1 MQRMDAQE
9 FKQRF
14 MPFHRLLYRVAYH
27 LTGNAQDAEDLLQD
41 TYLKLWTKRDS
52 IPLPTNSLPLREGPG
67 VGSGESEGAAYLIT
81 LMRNLYRDQ
90 RRLKSNIVHET
101 YEPDK
106 PYEPYEEEEEDLDN
120 RAELQEL
127 IEQLPDKQRAVM
139 KAHIVEDKTYE
150 EIERDTGLSNGN
162 IRVIISR
169 AKQTI
174 IKLWKD

>member
-1 MQRMDAQE
+1 MTAQE

-27 LTGNAQDAEDLLQD
+27 TTGNQQDAEDLLQD
-41 TYLKLWTKRDS
+41 TYLKLWTKRDDL
-52 IPLPTNSLPLREGPG
+52 LPDAQTE
-67 VGSGESEGAAYLIT
+67 AYLII

-90 RRLKSNIVHET
+90 RRLKSNTVHET

-106 PYEPYEEEEEDLDN
+106 SYEPYEEEEEVLDN

-127 IEQLPDKQRAVM
+127 IERLPDKQRAVM

-150 EIERDTGLSNGN
+150 EIQRDTGLSNGN

>member
-1 MQRMDAQE
+1 MTAQE

-27 LTGNAQDAEDLLQD
+27 TTGNQQDAEDLLQD
-41 TYLKLWTKRDS
+41 TYLKLWTKRDD
-52 IPLPTNSLPLREGPG
+52 LPPDAQTE
-67 VGSGESEGAAYLIT
+67 AYLIT

-120 RAELQEL
+120 RAELQKL

-150 EIERDTGLSNGN
+150 EIKRDTGLSNGN

>member
-1 MQRMDAQE
+1 MTAQE

-27 LTGNAQDAEDLLQD
+27 TTGNQQDAEDLLQD
-41 TYLKLWTKRDS
+41 TYLKLWTKRDD
-52 IPLPTNSLPLREGPG
+52 LPPEAQTE
-67 VGSGESEGAAYLIT
+67 AYLIT

-106 PYEPYEEEEEDLDN
+106 SYEPYEEEEEALDN
-120 RAELQEL
+120 RAELRSL
-127 IEQLPDKQRAVM
+127 IDRLPDKQRAVI
-139 KAHIVEDKTYE
+139 KAHIVDDKTYE
-150 EIERDTGLSNGN
+150 EIQRDTGLSNGN

>member
-1 MQRMDAQE
+1 MTAQE

-27 LTGNAQDAEDLLQD
+27 TTGNQQDAEDLLQD
-41 TYLKLWTKRDS
+41 TYLKLWTKRDD
-52 IPLPTNSLPLREGPG
+52 LPPDAQTE
-67 VGSGESEGAAYLIT
+67 AYLIT

-106 PYEPYEEEEEDLDN
+106 SYEPYEEEEEALDN

-127 IEQLPDKQRAVM
+127 IERLPDKQRAVM

-150 EIERDTGLSNGN
+150 EIQRDTGLSNGN

>member
-1 MQRMDAQE
+1 MTALE

-41 TYLKLWTKRDS
+41 TYLKLWTKRDD
-52 IPLPTNSLPLREGPG
+52 LPPDAQTE
-67 VGSGESEGAAYLIT
+67 AYLIT

-106 PYEPYEEEEEDLDN
+106 SYEPYEEEEEVLDN

-150 EIERDTGLSNGN
+150 EIQRDTGLSNGN

-169 AKQTI
+169 AKQI
-174 IKLWKD
+174 HKLLKFFRIGNLRICF

>member
-1 MQRMDAQE
+1 MTAQE

-27 LTGNAQDAEDLLQD
+27 TTGNQQDAEDLLQD
-41 TYLKLWTKRDS
+41 TYLKLWTKRDD
-52 IPLPTNSLPLREGPG
+52 LPPDAQTE
-67 VGSGESEGAAYLIT
+67 AYLIT

-106 PYEPYEEEEEDLDN
+106 SYEPYEEEEEALDN
-120 RAELQEL
+120 RAELRSL
-127 IEQLPDKQRAVM
+127 IDRLPDKQRAVI
-139 KAHIVEDKTYE
+139 KAHIVDDKTYE

>member
-1 MQRMDAQE
+1 MTAQE

-41 TYLKLWTKRDS
+41 TYLKLWTKRDD
-52 IPLPTNSLPLREGPG
+52 LPPEAQT
-67 VGSGESEGAAYLIT
+67 VAYLVT

-120 RAELQEL
+120 RAELQKL

>member
-1 MQRMDAQE
+1 MTAHE

-41 TYLKLWTKRDS
+41 TYLKLWTKRDD
-52 IPLPTNSLPLREGPG
+52 LPPDAQTE
-67 VGSGESEGAAYLIT
+67 AYLIT

-106 PYEPYEEEEEDLDN
+106 SYEPYEEEEEDLDN

-127 IEQLPDKQRAVM
+127 IEKLPDKQRAVM

>member
-1 MQRMDAQE
+1 MTAQE

-52 IPLPTNSLPLREGPG
+52 IPLPLE
-67 VGSGESEGAAYLIT
+67 GESEGAAYLIT

-106 PYEPYEEEEEDLDN
+106 SYEPYEAEEEVLDN

-127 IEQLPDKQRAVM
+127 IEKLPDKQRAVM

-150 EIERDTGLSNGN
+150 EIQRDTGLSNGN

>member
-1 MQRMDAQE
+1 MTALE

-41 TYLKLWTKRDS
+41 TYLKLWMKRDD
-52 IPLPTNSLPLREGPG
+52 LPPDAQTE
-67 VGSGESEGAAYLIT
+67 AYLII

-106 PYEPYEEEEEDLDN
+106 SYEPYEEEEEALDN

-127 IEQLPDKQRAVM
+127 IERLPDKQRAVM

-150 EIERDTGLSNGN
+150 EIQRDTGLSNGN

>member
-1 MQRMDAQE
+1 MNAQE

-27 LTGNAQDAEDLLQD
+27 TTGNQQDAEDLLQD
-41 TYLKLWTKRDS
+41 TYLKLWTKRDD
-52 IPLPTNSLPLREGPG
+52 LPPDAQTE
-67 VGSGESEGAAYLIT
+67 AYLIT

-106 PYEPYEEEEEDLDN
+106 SYEPDEEEEEVLDN

-127 IEQLPDKQRAVM
+127 IEKLPDKHREVM

-150 EIERDTGLSNGN
+150 EIQRDTGLSNGN

>member
-1 MQRMDAQE
+1 MTAQE

-27 LTGNAQDAEDLLQD
+27 TTGNQQDAEDLLQD
-41 TYLKLWTKRDS
+41 TYLKLWTKRDD
-52 IPLPTNSLPLREGPG
+52 LPPDAQTE
-67 VGSGESEGAAYLIT
+67 AYLIT

-120 RAELQEL
+120 RAELQKL

>member
-1 MQRMDAQE
+1 MTAQE

-27 LTGNAQDAEDLLQD
+27 TTGNQQDAEDLLQD
-41 TYLKLWTKRDS
+41 TYLKLWTKRDD
-52 IPLPTNSLPLREGPG
+52 LPPEAQTE
-67 VGSGESEGAAYLIT
+67 AYLVT

-106 PYEPYEEEEEDLDN
+106 SYEPYEAEEEVLDN
-120 RAELQEL
+120 RAELHEL
-127 IEQLPDKQRAVM
+127 IEKLPDKQREVM
-139 KAHIVEDKTYE
+139 KAHIVDDKTYE

>member
-1 MQRMDAQE
+1 MTAQE

-41 TYLKLWTKRDS
+41 TYLKLWTKRDD
-52 IPLPTNSLPLREGPG
+52 LPPEAQTE
-67 VGSGESEGAAYLIT
+67 AYLIT

-101 YEPDK
+101 YEPEK
-106 PYEPYEEEEEDLDN
+106 SYEPYEAKEEDLDN
-120 RAELQEL
+120 RAELHEL
-127 IEQLPDKQRAVM
+127 IEKLPDKQREVM
-139 KAHIVEDKTYE
+139 RAHIVEDKTYE

>member
-1 MQRMDAQE
+1 MTAQE

-27 LTGNAQDAEDLLQD
+27 LTGNTQDAEDLLQD
-41 TYLKLWTKRDS
+41 TYLKLWTKRDD
-52 IPLPTNSLPLREGPG
+52 LPPDAQTE
-67 VGSGESEGAAYLIT
+67 AYLIT
-81 LMRNLYRDQ
+81 LMRNLYRDP

-106 PYEPYEEEEEDLDN
+106 SYEPYEEEEEVLDN

-127 IEQLPDKQRAVM
+127 IEKLPDKQREVM

-150 EIERDTGLSNGN
+150 EIQRDTGLSNGN

-174 IKLWKD
+174 INLWKK

>member
-1 MQRMDAQE
+1 MTAQE

-41 TYLKLWTKRDS
+41 TYLKLWTKRDD
-52 IPLPTNSLPLREGPG
+52 LPPDAQTE
-67 VGSGESEGAAYLIT
+67 AYLIT

-106 PYEPYEEEEEDLDN
+106 SYEPYEEEEEDLDN

-127 IEQLPDKQRAVM
+127 IEKLPDKQRAVM

>member
-1 MQRMDAQE
+1 MTAQE

-41 TYLKLWTKRDS
+41 TYLKLWTKRDD
-52 IPLPTNSLPLREGPG
+52 LPPDAQTE
-67 VGSGESEGAAYLIT
+67 AYLIT

-106 PYEPYEEEEEDLDN
+106 SYEPYEEEEEVLDN

-127 IEQLPDKQRAVM
+127 IEKLPDKQREVM

-150 EIERDTGLSNGN
+150 EIQRDTGLSNGN

>member
-1 MQRMDAQE
+1 MTAHE

-27 LTGNAQDAEDLLQD
+27 TTGNQQDAEDLLQD
-41 TYLKLWTKRDS
+41 TYLKLWTKRDD
-52 IPLPTNSLPLREGPG
+52 LPPDAQTE
-67 VGSGESEGAAYLIT
+67 AYLIT

-106 PYEPYEEEEEDLDN
+106 SYEPYEEEEEDLDN
-120 RAELQEL
+120 RAELRSL
-127 IEQLPDKQRAVM
+127 IDRLPDKQREVM
-139 KAHIVEDKTYE
+139 KAHIVEDKSYE
-150 EIERDTGLSNGN
+150 EIQRDTGLSNGN
-162 IRVIISR
+162 IRVIITR

>member
-1 MQRMDAQE
+1 MTAQE

-27 LTGNAQDAEDLLQD
+27 TTGNQQDAEDLLQD
-41 TYLKLWTKRDS
+41 TYLKLWTKRDD
-52 IPLPTNSLPLREGPG
+52 LPPDAQTE
-67 VGSGESEGAAYLIT
+67 AYLIT
-81 LMRNLYRDQ
+81 HMRNLYRDQ

-106 PYEPYEEEEEDLDN
+106 SYEPYEEKEENLDN
-120 RAELQEL
+120 RAELHEL
-127 IEQLPDKQRAVM
+127 IEKLPDKQREVM
-139 KAHIVEDKTYE
+139 RAHIVEDKTYE

>member
-1 MQRMDAQE
+1 MTAQE

-27 LTGNAQDAEDLLQD
+27 TTGNQQDAEDLLQD
-41 TYLKLWTKRDS
+41 TYLKLWQKRDD
-52 IPLPTNSLPLREGPG
+52 LPPDAQTE
-67 VGSGESEGAAYLIT
+67 AYLIT

-106 PYEPYEEEEEDLDN
+106 SYEPYEAEEEVLDN

-127 IEQLPDKQRAVM
+127 IEKLPDKQRAVM

>member
-1 MQRMDAQE
+1 MTAQE

-41 TYLKLWTKRDS
+41 TYLKLWTKRDD
-52 IPLPTNSLPLREGPG
+52 LPPDAQTE
-67 VGSGESEGAAYLIT
+67 AYLIT

-90 RRLKSNIVHET
+90 RRQKRIET
-101 YEPDK
+101 IDVDPHSIPLPIEG
-106 PYEPYEEEEEDLDN
+106 ESEGGSEE
-120 RAELQEL
+120 RAKLQGL
-127 IEQLPDKQRAVM
+127 INQLPDKQRQVM
-139 KAHIVEDKTYE
+139 QAHIIEDRTYE
-150 EIERDTGLSNGN
+150 EIEQDTGLSNGN

-174 IKLWKD
+174 INLWKK

>member
-1 MQRMDAQE
+1 MTAQE

-41 TYLKLWTKRDS
+41 TYLKLWTKRDD
-52 IPLPTNSLPLREGPG
+52 LPPEAQTE
-67 VGSGESEGAAYLIT
+67 AYLIT

-106 PYEPYEEEEEDLDN
+106 SYEPYEEEEEDLDN

-127 IEQLPDKQRAVM
+127 IEKLPDKQRAVM

>member
-1 MQRMDAQE
+1 MTALE

-41 TYLKLWTKRDS
+41 TYLKLWTKRDD
-52 IPLPTNSLPLREGPG
+52 LPPDAQTE
-67 VGSGESEGAAYLIT
+67 AYLIT

-106 PYEPYEEEEEDLDN
+106 SYEPYEEEEEVLDN

-150 EIERDTGLSNGN
+150 EIQRDTGLSNGN

-174 IKLWKD
+174 INLWNQKT

>member
-1 MQRMDAQE
+1 MDAQE

-27 LTGNAQDAEDLLQD
+27 TTGNQQDAEDLLQD
-41 TYLKLWTKRDS
+41 TYLKLWQKRDD
-52 IPLPTNSLPLREGPG
+52 LPPDAQTE
-67 VGSGESEGAAYLIT
+67 AYLIT

-106 PYEPYEEEEEDLDN
+106 SYEPYEEEEENLDN

-127 IEQLPDKQRAVM
+127 IEKLPDKQRAVM